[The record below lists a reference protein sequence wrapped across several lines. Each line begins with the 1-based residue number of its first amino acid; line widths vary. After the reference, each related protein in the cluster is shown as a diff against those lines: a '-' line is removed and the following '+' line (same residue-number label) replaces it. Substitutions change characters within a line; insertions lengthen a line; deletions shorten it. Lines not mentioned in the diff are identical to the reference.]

1 MWHIPLCLRLDGAF
15 RRIPSDAFA
24 RARLRDAVR
33 FIGGLLADAGE
44 NRAHDTAHLVLC
56 IGHFLFRFDVSKE
69 HCGHPAAQPVMQLI
83 ELLRQSLS
91 RGYVAPTYDYLYIVA
106 FCVVSLCLGGL
117 LERYARKRAE
127 Q

>member
-1 MWHIPLCLRLDGAF
+1 MFPKNIAD
-15 RRIPSDAFA
+15 I
-24 RARLRDAVR
+24 
-33 FIGGLLADAGE
+33 LLL
-44 NRAHDTAHLVLC
+44 N
-56 IGHFLFRFDVSKE
+56 
-69 HCGHPAAQPVMQLI
+69 PVMQLI

-106 FCVVSLCLGGL
+106 FCVVLLCLGGL

>member
-1 MWHIPLCLRLDGAF
+1 VPMILRILF
-15 RRIPSDAFA
+15 FA
-24 RARLRDAVR
+24 SGIFFSVSMFPKNIAD
-33 FIGGLLADAGE
+33 ILLL
-44 NRAHDTAHLVLC
+44 N
-56 IGHFLFRFDVSKE
+56 
-69 HCGHPAAQPVMQLI
+69 PVMQLI